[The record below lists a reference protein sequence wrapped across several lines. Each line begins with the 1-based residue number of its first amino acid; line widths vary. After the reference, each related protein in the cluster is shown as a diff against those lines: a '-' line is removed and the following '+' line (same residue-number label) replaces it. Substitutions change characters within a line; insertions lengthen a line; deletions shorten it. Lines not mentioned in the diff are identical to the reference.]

1 LIEKTSQLPLS
12 MIHPSYPQSAYRRFP
27 IQGFTVRKN
36 RPRRRWPMIVLSFI
50 LGLLAG
56 WAIRGGGAWL
66 P

>member
-1 LIEKTSQLPLS
+1 MLNVMYSR
-12 MIHPSYPQSAYRRFP
+12 SAYRHIP
-27 IQGFTVRKN
+27 NACIIAPPKN
-36 RPRRRWPMIVLSFI
+36 RGNRRRWPMIVLSFI

>member
-1 LIEKTSQLPLS
+1 
-12 MIHPSYPQSAYRRFP
+12 MFPQSAYRRFP
-27 IQGFTVRKN
+27 FPCITVYPHRRVN
-36 RPRRRWPMIVLSFI
+36 RRRRRWPMIVLSFI